1 MRAWPTPP
9 VGWEADLRIA
19 RGLDYYTGTVY
30 ETFLLGHPEF
40 GAVCSGGRYDELASD
55 GVRAYP
61 GVGVS
66 IGVTR
71 LMGLIVSR
79 GLATASRSTPAAV
92 LVAVNDEASR
102 PLLERRRGRTA
113 RPGVACEVAPRRPSS
128 ANRSGMPTAAASRSC
143 GSPPGTPRPSTRSR
157 TSARGAAAGRRADV
171 VTSGGGPVPYG
182 DRGSPRRGL
191 QRRSPRWPRMVSAA
205 SRRSR
210 TALVGRPARGR

>member
-1 MRAWPTPP
+1 
-9 VGWEADLRIA
+9 VEADLRIA

-102 PLLERRRGRTA
+102 PR
-113 RPGVACEVAPRRPSS
+113 CEVAP
-128 ANRSGMPTAAASRSC
+128 AAAKFGKQIRYADRR
-143 GSPPGTPRPSTRSR
+143 GIPFVWFPARDAEAVDEVKDIRTGEQQPADERAWSPPAEDLHPTVIAAQRDGDST
-157 TSARGAAAGRRADV
+157 
-171 VTSGGGPVPYG
+171 
-182 DRGSPRRGL
+182 
-191 QRRSPRWPRMVSAA
+191 
-205 SRRSR
+205 
-210 TALVGRPARGR
+210 